1 LPTVL
6 RIDQLT
12 AFIDYEVITNGYFD
26 TDKCLL
32 TIRRVFN
39 GTDFAPSM
47 GCTVAISWHIC
58 LPPHDRK
65 GLTSSLYVAPAA
77 LCLSTLLA
85 SILSKPNSATV
96 IAKSTQEST
105 IIAASPSLFQYE
117 VANSRVVL
125 LDLDINMHKSNS
137 TFLTDADIS
146 RAALLTKLLS
156 PSLARLGPA
165 SFVLAAVQCNFKRP
179 IAPWQAYRVS
189 SRILAWDERSLYLV
203 TYFTKPDTK
212 KLQTGLD
219 LCGGPAAV
227 FKDKVVSKGLFVTLV
242 TRYVFKAGRTTVRPV
257 HILLEAGLLL
267 SGDGGGEA
275 SALGVAEVREG
286 VERGLEYAR
295 NSMV

>member
-1 LPTVL
+1 MATLIQTNAFSRPDVSSMAQTSLLPWVV
-6 RIDQLT
+6 QLLLAGT
-12 AFIDYEVITNGYFD
+12 FVF
-26 TDKCLL
+26 LL
-32 TIRRVFN
+32 T
-39 GTDFAPSM
+39 TA
-47 GCTVAISWHIC
+47 
-58 LPPHDRK
+58 K
-65 GLTSSLYVAPAA
+65 GLPLAY
-77 LCLSTLLA
+77 TLRLLP
-85 SILSKPNSATV
+85 SVYRLFRPRFFSKPNSATV

-105 IIAASPSLFQYE
+105 IIAASPGLFQYE

-125 LDLDINMHKSNS
+125 LDLDISMHKSSS

-165 SFVLAAVQCNFKRP
+165 SFILAAVQCNFKRP

-189 SRILAWDERSLYLV
+189 SRILAWDEQSLYLV

-219 LCGGPAAV
+219 LCGGPVAV
-227 FKDKVVSKGLFVTLV
+227 LKDKVVSKGLFATLV
-242 TRYVFKAGRTTVRPV
+242 TRYVFKAGQTTVRPV

-275 SALGVAEVREG
+275 SALGIAEVREG